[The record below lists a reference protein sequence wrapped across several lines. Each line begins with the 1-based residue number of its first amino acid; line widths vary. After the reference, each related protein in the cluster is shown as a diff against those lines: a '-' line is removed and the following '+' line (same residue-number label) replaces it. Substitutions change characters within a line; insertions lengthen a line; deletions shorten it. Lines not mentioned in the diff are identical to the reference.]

1 MGHVTFMLKGTGI
14 QRWVSRP
21 KATKILRECGVV
33 LAHHLFLGIRVTRVT
48 SVPKGILGDPD
59 VSL

>member
-1 MGHVTFMLKGTGI
+1 MLKGTRI

-21 KATKILRECGVV
+21 KATKILRESGVA
-33 LAHHLFLGIRVTRVT
+33 LAHHLFLGIHVTSVT